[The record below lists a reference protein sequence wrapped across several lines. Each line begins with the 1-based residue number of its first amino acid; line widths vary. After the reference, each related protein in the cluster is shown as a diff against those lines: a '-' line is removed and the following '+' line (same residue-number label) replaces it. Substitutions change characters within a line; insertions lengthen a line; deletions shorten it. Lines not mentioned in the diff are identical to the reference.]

1 MDEKKK
7 DKEAFL
13 NYIKQQESRV
23 KEMNVKIKEKFKEE
37 NKMLKSINEE
47 ISKKNKKQY
56 DTLKNQKEKLEE
68 QKKEKAKENLE
79 QKRIKVNA
87 IKKIEDKEKIDKESE
102 KNSSK
107 TKKSSEETLKT
118 LLSSQEKIN
127 YLREKDLIE
136 QYKSCCEELIKQ
148 EKQYMEKIEEAKK
161 LTKNARSGSAGRIR
175 VFAPKNKN
183 MKGKTKSIYKIGG
196 KKEGPESIMM
206 KYHKKLK
213 ENKKTGFKNRT
224 TKSSYKAGGSNI
236 IKSNKKGNEKGNNNI
251 RKINTNEN

>member
-13 NYIKQQESRV
+13 NYVKQQESRV
-23 KEMNVKIKEKFKEE
+23 KEMNVKIKEKYKEE

-87 IKKIEDKEKIDKESE
+87 IKKIEDKEKTDKESE

-148 EKQYMEKIEEAKK
+148 EKEYLEKIEEAKK
-161 LTKNARSGSAGRIR
+161 LTKKRSGSTGKIT
-175 VFAPKNKN
+175 VFVKNKN
-183 MKGKTKSIYKIGG
+183 KD
-196 KKEGPESIMM
+196 
-206 KYHKKLK
+206 
-213 ENKKTGFKNRT
+213 FKNRT